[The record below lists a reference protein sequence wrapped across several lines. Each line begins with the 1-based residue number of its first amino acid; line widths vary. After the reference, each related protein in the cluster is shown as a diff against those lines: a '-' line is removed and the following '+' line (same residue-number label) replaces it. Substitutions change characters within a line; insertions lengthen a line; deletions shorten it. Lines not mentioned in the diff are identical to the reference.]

1 MVQVKEK
8 RLLGPVFRW
17 KFLPLSILD
26 PGSHV
31 TGLCP
36 DIGGTLNSEVI
47 DVINIQVGV

>member
-1 MVQVKEK
+1 MKE
-8 RLLGPVFRW
+8 RGLLGPTFIAGS
-17 KFLPLSILD
+17 LPLSILD

-36 DIGGTLNSEVI
+36 VIEITLDSEVI